1 MCNGSDSSEDFVT
14 CVEEKTFGLKDV
26 LGDIQWNGKGLGLK
40 ATFGIF
46 NGENQHDIKNLTDS
60 SHWLSEVSLI
70 IKILYHPDQ
79 KINDDTNPDDCAS
92 YGNLPHSQLHYKGD

>member
-14 CVEEKTFGLKDV
+14 CVEEKTFGLEDV
-26 LGDIQWNGKGLGLK
+26 LGDIQWNGEGLGLK

-70 IKILYHPDQ
+70 IRFFITPTRK
-79 KINDDTNPDDCAS
+79 
-92 YGNLPHSQLHYKGD
+92 